1 MSSLLNVNGDVE
13 LELSVPKGLDRMY
26 RQMVS
31 DVVRA
36 CGTRYGFDAELAL
49 KELNIIEGKDV
60 KGKGEGKGKGSVK
73 GEGKG
78 KGKGK
83 CVVTFPYSE
92 VLCEGKCVG
101 LRLNH
106 GLYSQCMGELLVGGV
121 GGVDLCECCVKQ
133 GVSNGRGVPD
143 YGMWRDREGKF
154 DGYVDS
160 KGRSPVS
167 YLKVMV
173 RNGWTRD
180 MVEDAALRNGVTVD
194 VRHFAIVEGKKRGK
208 KVSVKEVKEVKS
220 RGRPKKSDK
229 VVERG
234 DGVDELSDLFA
245 QLQHEVEV
253 EMEVEVEEE
262 KVFEVE
268 VPLKKKGE
276 TAEERVIRKNAEKCA
291 KSISKS
297 SKSSKSTSSSSSA
310 SVSSSMDVD
319 AITRVSNI
327 IASVAVPVVPVVSVS
342 SESVV
347 PMVKESIKSVDV
359 SSGSKLVDKKALKD
373 ASKLEEKML
382 KEASKLKEKALK
394 DASKLEEKALK
405 EASKLKEKALKEASK
420 VNVSKKVT
428 KKVEDKVVV
437 EKVVEEL
444 VSTTV
449 FDSIAVS
456 SRDTIEDEEDGELEL
471 EELELEDEDEEEE
484 EEDDDDSLLSS
495 NPEVDEATVYPFNHK
510 GVEYL
515 HSISSGVIYDKDT
528 HDAIGKLNKD
538 TNTIDLFEEE
548 EEDDE
553 DEDEIEDRC

>member
-1 MSSLLNVNGDVE
+1 MSSLLNVNGDVNVNM
-13 LELSVPKGLDRMY
+13 ELSVPKGLDRMY

-60 KGKGEGKGKGSVK
+60 KGKGEGKGKKDVK
-73 GEGKG
+73 GVVKG
-78 KGKGK
+78 KEK

-121 GGVDLCECCVKQ
+121 VGVDLCECCVKQ
-133 GVSNGRGVPD
+133 GVNNGRGVPD

-180 MVEDAALRNGVTVD
+180 MVEAAALRNGVTVD

-208 KVSVKEVKEVKS
+208 KVSVKELKEVKS

-253 EMEVEVEEE
+253 EEEVEVEVEEA

-276 TAEERVIRKNAEKCA
+276 TAEERVIRKNAEKSA

-327 IASVAVPVVPVVSVS
+327 IASVAVSVAVPVPVVSVS

-382 KEASKLKEKALK
+382 KEASKL
-394 DASKLEEKALK
+394 EEKALK
-405 EASKLKEKALKEASK
+405 EASKI
-420 VNVSKKVT
+420 NVSKKVT

-437 EKVVEEL
+437 EKVEEKVVEKVVVEEF

-471 EELELEDEDEEEE
+471 EELELEDEDD
-484 EEDDDDSLLSS
+484 EDDDDSLLSS
-495 NPEVDEATVYPFNHK
+495 NPEVDEAVVYPFNHK

-553 DEDEIEDRC
+553 DEDEDEEDEDEIEDRC